1 MAVSLKSLG
10 IERLGIEERLALVEE
25 LWDSIAADSSAV
37 PLTDAQRTELDRR
50 IAEHEAKPDDVVPW
64 KEIKTS
70 ITERLIIRT
79 RVDLTLIFELANI
92 QKQFHRII
100 GPGLLKR

>member
-10 IERLGIEERLALVEE
+10 IERLGIEERLALVED

-50 IAEHEAKPDDVVPW
+50 IAEHDAKPNDVVPW
-64 KEIKTS
+64 DEIKTS
-70 ITERLIIRT
+70 ITERL
-79 RVDLTLIFELANI
+79 
-92 QKQFHRII
+92 K
-100 GPGLLKR
+100 K